1 MEADRNSDRLNF
13 TFSFH
18 STSFSWHQL
27 KNMTKWTIED
37 ARELY
42 NIDGWGIGYFGVNS
56 KGHVTVRPDKSSQH
70 VIDLKGLADDI
81 QAKGYS
87 LPALIRF
94 SDILKSSIAS
104 LVEAFQQAI
113 DEYGYQGMYRGVY
126 PIKVNQQRQVVE
138 EIVKFGRPYHIG
150 LEAGSKPELH
160 AILAVMDNPEALL
173 ICNGYKDEPFV
184 RLALMSQ
191 KLGKKV
197 FIVVEKLNELSL
209 IIKVAEELNV
219 RPNIGLRIKLSSSG
233 SGRWASSAGEY
244 SKFGLNSIELVEALK
259 IAKRKKYLDCIQL
272 LHFHLG
278 SQITNIR
285 RIKDSLKEVGRFYSE
300 LRRYGCEVNYID
312 VGGGLGVDYDGSRS
326 TFSSSVNYSIQEYAN
341 DVVYH
346 ILEICKEEGLP
357 HPNII
362 SESGR
367 AMTAY
372 HSILVF
378 NVLDVTSFPDW
389 DSRTKIDTDAPQIIR
404 EIYEVLQTSSNKN
417 LNESWHDAMHLKDT
431 AQNQYL
437 LGLITLEDRALV
449 ERIYWGIGR
458 KIVRLASRLKHIPED
473 IEVLAKN
480 LTDKYFCNFS
490 VFQSVPDSW
499 AIDQIFPI
507 VPIQRLGERPT
518 RKATLQDITCD
529 SDGAV
534 DNFIGTQ
541 RHVESSLPV
550 HAIEPGESYQIGIFL
565 TGAYQEILGD
575 LHNLFGDTNT
585 FHVSLNKDG
594 TLKYEQIIEGENVTD
609 VLDYVQFSADELA
622 GKITGYLLACVQQGT
637 VSQEESD
644 EFLSLYKEGLNGYTY
659 LVKESSA
666 KDNQL

>member
-1 MEADRNSDRLNF
+1 M
-13 TFSFH
+13 
-18 STSFSWHQL
+18 
-27 KNMTKWTIED
+27 KKWTIED
-37 ARELY
+37 SNELY
-42 NIDGWGIGYFGVNS
+42 NIEGWGIGYFGINND
-56 KGHVTVRPDKSSQH
+56 GHLIVRPDKTSPH
-70 VIDLKGLADDI
+70 VIDLKGLVDDI

-104 LVEAFQQAI
+104 LVNAFQKSI
-113 DEYGYQGMYRGVY
+113 DDNEFEGKYIGVY

-209 IIKVAEELNV
+209 ILDVAEELKI
-219 RPNIGLRIKLSSSG
+219 RPNIGLRIKLSSTG
-233 SGRWASSAGEY
+233 AGKWASSAGEY

-259 IAKRKKYLDCIQL
+259 IAKDRGYLDCIQL

-300 LRRYGCEVNYID
+300 MRRYGCEVNYID

-326 TFSSSVNYSIQEYAN
+326 TFSSSMNYSIQEYAN
-341 DVVYH
+341 DVVCH
-346 ILEICKEEGLP
+346 ILEICKEEGLS

-372 HSILVF
+372 HSILAF
-378 NVLDVTSFPDW
+378 NVLDVTAYPEW
-389 DSRTKIDTDAPQIIR
+389 DKDIKVEEGAPQIIQD
-404 EIYEVLQTSSNKN
+404 IYNVLESATNKN

-437 LGLITLEDRALV
+437 LGMISLEERALL

-458 KIVRLASRLKHIPED
+458 KIVHLSNDMKHVPED
-473 IEVLAKN
+473 IETLAKN
-480 LTDKYFCNFS
+480 MTDKYFCNFS

-499 AIDQIFPI
+499 AIDQIFPV
-507 VPIQRLGERPT
+507 VPIQRLNEKPT
-518 RKATLQDITCD
+518 HKATLQDITCD
-529 SDGAV
+529 SDGAI
-534 DNFIGTQ
+534 DHFIGTH
-541 RHVESSLPV
+541 RNVEQSLPLHRV
-550 HAIEPGESYQIGIFL
+550 EAGESYQIGIFL

-575 LHNLFGDTNT
+575 LHNLFGDTNA

-594 TLKYEQIIEGENVTD
+594 SINYEQIIEGENVTD
-609 VLDYVQFSADELA
+609 VLDYVQFSADELS
-622 GKITGYLLACVQQGT
+622 GRITGYLFACVQQGT
-637 VSQEESD
+637 LSQEEAD
-644 EFLSLYKEGLNGYTY
+644 EYLALYKEGLNGYTY
-659 LVKESSA
+659 LVKKPGE
-666 KDNQL
+666 